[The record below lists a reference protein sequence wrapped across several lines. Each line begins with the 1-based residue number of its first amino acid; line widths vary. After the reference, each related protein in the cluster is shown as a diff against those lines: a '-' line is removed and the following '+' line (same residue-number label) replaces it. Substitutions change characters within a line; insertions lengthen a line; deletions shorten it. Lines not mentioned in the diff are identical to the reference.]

1 MAAAPMVSSSSAA
14 AQQQRQ
20 QHQLLHSQYG
30 QQQGL
35 SAQQMQYFA
44 APFSGQNRVHQLMM
58 PGGGMQ
64 LIQQPPGADYGMY
77 VASLLSLTLLCLLLS
92 LLVVV

>member
-1 MAAAPMVSSSSAA
+1 
-14 AQQQRQ
+14 
-20 QHQLLHSQYG
+20 
-30 QQQGL
+30 
-35 SAQQMQYFA
+35 
-44 APFSGQNRVHQLMM
+44 
-58 PGGGMQ
+58 MQ